1 MSCAPLIELQQACKR
16 YAGAQQDQAVD
27 ALAPTDLRIARGEFV
42 AITGPS
48 GGGKSTLLNLLGC
61 LAPLSAGR
69 YLLGGHCVGAL
80 DERARAEVRN
90 RRIGFVFQGFQLLP
104 QLSALENVALPLLY
118 QPLPQRARLE
128 RARRLLERL
137 GLGERLQHRP
147 DTLSGGQRQRVAI
160 ARALVTQ
167 PELILADEPTGSL
180 DPEAAADV
188 MAVLRDLHAGGATL
202 VLVTHDPAI
211 AGSAPRRLRI
221 ERGQV
226 SEDLVSE
233 GLVSGEFRPRAAKL
247 AEAA

>member
-1 MSCAPLIELQQACKR
+1 MSDQPLIQLEQACKR
-16 YAGAQQDQAVD
+16 YSLAGTEPSVE
-27 ALAPTDLRIARGEFV
+27 ALAPTDLRIEAGEFV
-42 AITGPS
+42 AVTGPS

-69 YLLGGHCVGAL
+69 YLLGGRCVGGL
-80 DERARAEVRN
+80 DERSRAEVRN

-118 QPLPQRARLE
+118 QALPQRERLQ

-147 DTLSGGQRQRVAI
+147 DSLSGGQRQRVAI
-160 ARALVTQ
+160 ARALVCS

-180 DPEAAADV
+180 DPEASAEV
-188 MAVLRDLHAGGATL
+188 MSVLRELHVNGSTL

-211 AGSAPRRLRI
+211 AASAPRRLRI
-221 ERGQV
+221 ERGRIEQ
-226 SEDLVSE
+226 DQRQI
-233 GLVSGEFRPRAAKL
+233 RPHL

>member
-1 MSCAPLIELQQACKR
+1 MNGAPLIELQQACKR
-16 YAGAQQDQAVD
+16 YPGAQDDQAIE
-27 ALAPTDLRIARGEFV
+27 ALAPIDLRISRGEFV
-42 AITGPS
+42 AVTGPS

-61 LAPLSAGR
+61 LTPLSAGR
-69 YLLGGHCVGAL
+69 YLLGGQCVGAL

-137 GLGERLQHRP
+137 GLGERMQHRP
-147 DTLSGGQRQRVAI
+147 DSLSGGQRQRVAI
-160 ARALVTQ
+160 ARALITQ

-180 DPEAAADV
+180 DPEACADV
-188 MAVLRDLHAGGATL
+188 MAVLHDLHAGGATL
-202 VLVTHDPAI
+202 VLVTHDPAV
-211 AGSAPRRLRI
+211 AGTAPRRLRI
-221 ERGQV
+221 ERGRLG
-226 SEDLVSE
+226 ED
-233 GLVSGEFRPRAAKL
+233 FRQRPDTL

>member
-1 MSCAPLIELQQACKR
+1 MSTAPLIELQQACKR
-16 YAGAQQDQAVD
+16 YPGAQQGQPVD
-27 ALAPTDLRIARGEFV
+27 ALAPTDLHIARGEFV

-80 DERARAEVRN
+80 DDRARADVRN

-137 GLGERLQHRP
+137 GLAERLQHRP
-147 DTLSGGQRQRVAI
+147 DSLSGGQRQRVAI

-180 DPEAAADV
+180 DPEASTEV
-188 MAVLRDLHAGGATL
+188 MGVLRDLHAGGATL
-202 VLVTHDPAI
+202 VLVTHDPEI
-211 AGSAPRRLRI
+211 ALSAPRRLRI
-221 ERGQV
+221 ERGRV
-226 SEDLVSE
+226 SEDLLTG
-233 GLVSGEFRPRAAKL
+233 GLVNRASRSGSAAL

>member
-1 MSCAPLIELQQACKR
+1 MSNPPLIQLEQACKR
-16 YAGAQQDQAVD
+16 YLPKAGDPAVE
-27 ALAPTDLRIARGEFV
+27 ALAPTDLRIEAGEFV
-42 AITGPS
+42 AVTGPS

-69 YLLGGHCVGAL
+69 YLLGGRCVGGLA
-80 DERARAEVRN
+80 EQARADVRN

-118 QPLPQRARLE
+118 QSLPQQARLQRARQ
-128 RARRLLERL
+128 LLERL

-147 DTLSGGQRQRVAI
+147 DALSGGQRQRVAI
-160 ARALVTQ
+160 ARALVCA

-180 DPEAAADV
+180 DPESSLEV
-188 MAVLRDLHAGGATL
+188 MNVLRELHAHGSTL

-211 AGSAPRRLRI
+211 AASAPRRLRI
-221 ERGQV
+221 ERGRIEQDQKQSRV
-226 SEDLVSE
+226 
-233 GLVSGEFRPRAAKL
+233 PW